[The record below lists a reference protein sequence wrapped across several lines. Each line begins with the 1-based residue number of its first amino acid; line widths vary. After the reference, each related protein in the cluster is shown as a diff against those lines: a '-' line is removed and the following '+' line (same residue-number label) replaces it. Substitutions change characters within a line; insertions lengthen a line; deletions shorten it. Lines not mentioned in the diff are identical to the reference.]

1 MILQMKD
8 IHVNLGLSH
17 VLQGVDLN
25 IQAGETVGLFGRN
38 GVGKTTIVKTIAGW
52 HKPSKGEILFEGVKI
67 DALSANEITRLGLG
81 LVPEDRR
88 IFPGL
93 SVEDNLKLGLMQV
106 PSSDRNAAQERIEQ
120 VFKRF
125 PRLGERRHQA
135 GTTLSGGEQQML
147 AMGRVLVGKPK
158 LLLIDEPTEGLA
170 PMVVVEIFKL
180 MEELKSQGIAILLI
194 EQNIHKAIHLC
205 DRHYVVER
213 GRVVL
218 EGNSKNQNERENL
231 IKKVSV

>member
-1 MILQMKD
+1 MILEMHD
-8 IHVNLGLSH
+8 VHVNLGLSH
-17 VLQGVDLN
+17 VLQGVTLS
-25 IQAGETVGLFGRN
+25 IKPGETVGLFGRN

-52 HKPSKGEILFEGVKI
+52 HKPSRGKILFQDQAIE
-67 DALSANEITRLGLG
+67 ALPPNEITRQGMG

-93 SVEDNLKLGLMQV
+93 SVEGNLKLGLMQV
-106 PSSDRNAAQERIEQ
+106 QASERKATEQ
-120 VFKRF
+120 RIQMVFERF
-125 PRLGERRHQA
+125 PRLSERRNQS

-147 AMGRVLVGKPK
+147 AMARVLIGNPK

-170 PMVVVEIFKL
+170 PMVVADIFRL
-180 MEELKSQGIAILLI
+180 MEELKSQGISILLI

-213 GRVVL
+213 GKVVL
-218 EGNSKNQNERENL
+218 EGNSQDLEERKEL
-231 IKKVSV
+231 IKRVSV

>member
-1 MILQMKD
+1 MILEMRD
-8 IHVNLGLSH
+8 VHVKLGLSH
-17 VLQGVDLN
+17 VLQGVNLS
-25 IQAGETVGLFGRN
+25 IKPGETVGLFGRN

-52 HKPSKGEILFEGVKI
+52 HKPSSGEVRFEN
-67 DALSANEITRLGLG
+67 LSINSLPPNDITRLGIG

-93 SVEDNLKLGLMQV
+93 SVEGNLMLGLMQV
-106 PSSDRNAAQERIEQ
+106 PASGREKAKERLEL
-120 VFKRF
+120 VLKRF
-125 PRLGERRHQA
+125 PRLEERRSQP
-135 GTTLSGGEQQML
+135 GNTLSGGEQQML
-147 AMGRVLVGKPK
+147 AMGRVLVGNPK

-170 PMVVVEIFKL
+170 PMIVAEIFRL
-180 MEELKSQGIAILLI
+180 MEELKAQGVAILLI

-218 EGNSKNQNERENL
+218 EGSSRDAEERAEL
-231 IKKVSV
+231 MKRVSV

>member
-1 MILQMKD
+1 MMLEMHD
-8 IHVNLGLSH
+8 VHVNLGLSH
-17 VLQGVDLN
+17 VLQGVNLS
-25 IQAGETVGLFGRN
+25 IRPGETVGLFGRN

-52 HKPSKGEILFEGVKI
+52 CKPSKGNILFGGKEI
-67 DALSANEITRLGLG
+67 NTLPANEITRLGLG

-93 SVEDNLKLGLMQV
+93 SVEGNLRLGLMQV
-106 PSSDRNAAQERIEQ
+106 PRSERKAAEQRIPM
-120 VFKRF
+120 VLDRF
-125 PRLGERRHQA
+125 PRLRERRNQA

-147 AMGRVLVGKPK
+147 AMGRVLVGNPK

-170 PMVVVEIFKL
+170 PMVVAEIFRL
-180 MEELKSQGIAILLI
+180 MEELKSQGISILLI

-218 EGNSKNQNERENL
+218 EGNPNDAEERKEL
-231 IKKVSV
+231 IRRVSV

>member
-8 IHVNLGLSH
+8 VHVNLGLSH
-17 VLQGVDLN
+17 VLQGVDLT

-52 HKPSKGEILFEGVKI
+52 HKPSKGEIVFDGAKI
-67 DALSANEITRLGLG
+67 DLLPASEITRLGLG

-106 PSSDRNAAQERIEQ
+106 PSSGRDAAQERIEQ

-218 EGNSKNQNERENL
+218 EGNSKNQNERDNL

>member
-1 MILQMKD
+1 MILEMRNV
-8 IHVNLGLSH
+8 HVNLGLSH
-17 VLQGVDLN
+17 VLQGVNLF
-25 IQAGETVGLFGRN
+25 IKPGETVGLFGRN

-52 HKPSKGEILFEGVKI
+52 HKPSSGDVYFEGHLI
-67 DALSANEITRLGLG
+67 NEFPPNEITRLGLG

-106 PSSDRNAAQERIEQ
+106 PSNERKAAERNLEM
-120 VFKRF
+120 VFDKF
-125 PRLGERRHQA
+125 PRLRERRLQA

-147 AMGRVLVGKPK
+147 AMARVLVGNPK

-170 PMVVVEIFKL
+170 PMVVAEIFRL
-180 MEELKSQGIAILLI
+180 MEELKERGIAILLI
-194 EQNIHKAIHLC
+194 EQNVHKAIHLC

-213 GRVVL
+213 GSIVL
-218 EGNSKNQNERENL
+218 EGDSQNPNDRNNL
-231 IKKVSV
+231 IERISV

>member
-1 MILQMKD
+1 MILEMRD
-8 IHVNLGLSH
+8 VHVNLGLSH
-17 VLQGVDLN
+17 VLQGVNLE
-25 IQAGETVGLFGRN
+25 IQTGETIGLFGRN

-52 HKPSKGEILFEGVKI
+52 HKPSQGEIFFEGQ
-67 DALSANEITRLGLG
+67 LTNNLPPNEITRLGLG

-93 SVEDNLKLGLMQV
+93 SVEGNLKLGLMQV
-106 PSSDRNAAQERIEQ
+106 GRADRKAAESNLEM
-120 VFKRF
+120 VFQRF
-125 PRLGERRHQA
+125 PRLGERRTQG

-147 AMGRVLVGKPK
+147 AMGRVLMGNPK

-170 PMVVVEIFKL
+170 PIVVAEIFRL
-180 MEELKSQGIAILLI
+180 MEELKAKGISILLI

-205 DRHYVVER
+205 DRHYAVER

-218 EGNSKNQNERENL
+218 EGDSKSMEDRQAL
-231 IKKVSV
+231 IKRVSV

>member
-1 MILQMKD
+1 MILEMRNV
-8 IHVNLGLSH
+8 HVNLGLSH
-17 VLQGVDLN
+17 VLQGVNLFIN
-25 IQAGETVGLFGRN
+25 PGETVGLFGRN

-52 HKPSKGEILFEGVKI
+52 HKPSSGDVYIEGRLTNEFPS
-67 DALSANEITRLGLG
+67 DEITRLGLG

-106 PSSDRNAAQERIEQ
+106 PLGERKAAEQ
-120 VFKRF
+120 NLEMVFDKF
-125 PRLGERRHQA
+125 PRLRERRFQS

-147 AMGRVLVGKPK
+147 AMARVLVGNPK

-170 PMVVVEIFKL
+170 PMVVAEIFRI
-180 MEELKSQGIAILLI
+180 MEELKERGIAILLI

-213 GRVVL
+213 GSIVL
-218 EGNSKNQNERENL
+218 EGNSQNPIDRLKLIER
-231 IKKVSV
+231 ISV

>member
-8 IHVNLGLSH
+8 VHVNLGLSH
-17 VLQGVDLN
+17 VLQGVDLT

-52 HKPSKGEILFEGVKI
+52 HKPSKGEIVFDGAKI
-67 DALSANEITRLGLG
+67 DLLPASEITRLGLG

-106 PSSDRNAAQERIEQ
+106 PSSGRDAAQERIEQ

-213 GRVVL
+213 GQVVL
-218 EGNSKNQNERENL
+218 EGNSKNENERENL

>member
-1 MILQMKD
+1 MILEMHD
-8 IHVNLGLSH
+8 VHVNLGLSH
-17 VLQGVDLN
+17 VLQGVNLS

-52 HKPSKGEILFEGVKI
+52 HKPASGEIYFNNQFINTLPP
-67 DALSANEITRLGLG
+67 NEITRLGVG

-93 SVEDNLKLGLMQV
+93 SVEGNLKLGLMQV
-106 PSSDRNAAQERIEQ
+106 PPLGREKAEERLEL
-120 VFKRF
+120 VLKRF
-125 PRLGERRHQA
+125 PRLGERRSQP
-135 GTTLSGGEQQML
+135 GNTLSGGEQQML
-147 AMGRVLVGKPK
+147 AMGRVLVGNPK
-158 LLLIDEPTEGLA
+158 VLLIDEPTEGLA
-170 PMVVVEIFKL
+170 PMIVAEIFKL
-180 MEELKSQGIAILLI
+180 MEELKAQGVAVLLI

-218 EGNSKNQNERENL
+218 EGNSKNHECQKEL
-231 IKKVSV
+231 IRRVSV

>member
-8 IHVNLGLSH
+8 VHVNLGLSH
-17 VLQGVDLN
+17 VLQGVDLT

-52 HKPSKGEILFEGVKI
+52 HKPSKGEIVFDGAKI
-67 DALSANEITRLGLG
+67 DLLPANEITRLGLG

-106 PSSDRNAAQERIEQ
+106 PSSGRDAAQERIEQ

-218 EGNSKNQNERENL
+218 EGNSKNQNERDNL

>member
-67 DALSANEITRLGLG
+67 DVLSANEITRLGLG

>member
-1 MILQMKD
+1 
-8 IHVNLGLSH
+8 
-17 VLQGVDLN
+17 
-25 IQAGETVGLFGRN
+25 
-38 GVGKTTIVKTIAGW
+38 
-52 HKPSKGEILFEGVKI
+52 
-67 DALSANEITRLGLG
+67 
-81 LVPEDRR
+81 
-88 IFPGL
+88 
-93 SVEDNLKLGLMQV
+93 MQV
-106 PSSDRNAAQERIEQ
+106 PSSGRDAAQERIEQ

-213 GRVVL
+213 GQVVL
-218 EGNSKNQNERENL
+218 EGNSKNENERENL

>member
-8 IHVNLGLSH
+8 VHVNLGLSH
-17 VLQGVDLN
+17 VLQGVDLT

-52 HKPSKGEILFEGVKI
+52 HKPSKGEIVFDGAKI
-67 DALSANEITRLGLG
+67 DLLPANEITRPGLG

-106 PSSDRNAAQERIEQ
+106 PSSGRDAAQERIEQ

-213 GRVVL
+213 GQVVL
-218 EGNSKNQNERENL
+218 EGNSKNENERENL

>member
-1 MILQMKD
+1 MILQMKNV
-8 IHVNLGLSH
+8 HVNLGLSH

-25 IQAGETVGLFGRN
+25 INAGETVGLFGRN

-52 HKPSKGEILFEGVKI
+52 HKPSQGEILFDGKRI
-67 DALSANEITRLGLG
+67 DSLPPNDITRLGLG

-93 SVEDNLKLGLMQV
+93 SVEDNLRLGLMQV
-106 PSSDRNAAQERIEQ
+106 ASSDRGAAQDRIEE

-125 PRLGERRHQA
+125 PRLGERRHQS

-170 PMVVVEIFKL
+170 PMVVVEIFRL

-213 GRVVL
+213 GRIVL
-218 EGNSKNQNERENL
+218 EGNSSNQHEREIL

>member
-1 MILQMKD
+1 MILEMRNV
-8 IHVNLGLSH
+8 HVNLGLSH
-17 VLQGVDLN
+17 VLQGVNLV
-25 IQAGETVGLFGRN
+25 IKPGETVGLFGRN

-52 HKPSKGEILFEGVKI
+52 HKPSSGDVYFEGH
-67 DALSANEITRLGLG
+67 LTNEFSSNEITRLGLG

-106 PSSDRNAAQERIEQ
+106 PSGERKAAEQ
-120 VFKRF
+120 NLEMVFDKF
-125 PRLGERRHQA
+125 PRLRERRLQS

-147 AMGRVLVGKPK
+147 AMARVLVGNPK

-170 PMVVVEIFKL
+170 PMVVAEIFRI
-180 MEELKSQGIAILLI
+180 MEELKERGIAILLI
-194 EQNIHKAIHLC
+194 EQNVHKAIHLC

-213 GRVVL
+213 GSIVL
-218 EGNSKNQNERENL
+218 EGNSQNPVDRLKLIER
-231 IKKVSV
+231 ISV